1 VLIPALAESTSK
13 RAFELLYD
21 HIEALER
28 DYEIGIRDRGVV
40 INRIDV
46 RKKQAQEMIEW
57 IHNAF
62 DNVPVWEVRERA
74 SIQYALEEGVSLL
87 QYEPDGD
94 MAQVFREIAADLDAQ
109 FGGEADG

>member
-46 RKKQAQEMIEW
+46 RKRQA
-57 IHNAF
+57 
-62 DNVPVWEVRERA
+62 
-74 SIQYALEEGVSLL
+74 
-87 QYEPDGD
+87 
-94 MAQVFREIAADLDAQ
+94 
-109 FGGEADG
+109 